1 MPGAPSSDTP
11 RESQAKLQSRDRV
24 GIVERSCGY
33 QARGVSFRGKFVLS
47 RHVANKTKWG
57 RHANKTKWGRHVAKR
72 SSDARQAYPEVV
84 GGRYRGKFRFIE
96 PHRRTGPRRHVPGL
110 PSNDTLP

>member
-33 QARGVSFRGKFVLS
+33 RARGVSFRGKFVLS
-47 RHVANKTKWG
+47 RHV
-57 RHANKTKWGRHVAKR
+57 ANKTKWGRHVAKR